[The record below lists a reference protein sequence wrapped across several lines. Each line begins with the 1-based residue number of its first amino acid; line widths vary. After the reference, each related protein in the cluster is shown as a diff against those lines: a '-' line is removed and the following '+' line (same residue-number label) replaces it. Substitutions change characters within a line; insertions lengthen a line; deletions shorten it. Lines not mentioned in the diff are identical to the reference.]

1 MDVSS
6 ERRKRRG
13 YSDQTKQEVSQKQF
27 FAIRAF
33 GENIFHCVAHRFL
46 TMKQPTHQPVAVT
59 IDNWRGSEV
68 SPRQFISACN
78 ITPELFYQCRR
89 NSELARDHCS

>member
-6 ERRKRRG
+6 ERRKRGG
-13 YSDQTKQEVSQKQF
+13 YSDQTKQEESQKQI

-46 TMKQPTHQPVAVT
+46 TMKQPTHQPVAVK
-59 IDNWRGSEV
+59 IDNSRGTEV
-68 SPRQFISACN
+68 
-78 ITPELFYQCRR
+78 
-89 NSELARDHCS
+89 